1 MQAWIFSLLFGLAVF
16 VIVYVVGK
24 IWFDLPI
31 GLDKRMRSIEEI
43 GSITKGTGAN
53 GRKRSN
59 RKKNQNLKVSER
71 FAHSLEAAGIDIE
84 PENYLVIWGLS
95 ATIPGIVGFL
105 ALGNP
110 VVGALLFVAG
120 VIAPIIYVR
129 IRRAR
134 RVSMFSAQLGDALM
148 IISNCLRSGLSFRQ
162 AMERVASDM
171 PDPLKTVFQ
180 NGANKLNY
188 GAALEDVLSDIA
200 RDMESGDME
209 LLNAAV
215 TLNQRVG
222 GGLAEIVDTASGTI
236 RERIQMRQRLR
247 ALSSMGR
254 MSGWVLGLMPV
265 VLLIF
270 FSVTNPTY
278 VEWFF
283 KTTSG
288 NIVLGVAAGWE
299 IIGIVVIQKIV
310 NIKL

>member
-1 MQAWIFSLLFGLAVF
+1 MKVWLLSLFFGVAVF

-24 IWFDLPI
+24 VFFEFSL
-31 GLDKRMRSIEEI
+31 GLEKRMRNIEEI
-43 GSITKGTGAN
+43 GSIAKGVNSSAR
-53 GRKRSN
+53 RKN
-59 RKKNQNLKVSER
+59 ARKKKQKVQVGER
-71 FAHSLEAAGIDIE
+71 FARSLEAAGIDIE
-84 PENYLVIWGLS
+84 PENYLFLWALC
-95 ATIPGIVGFL
+95 ATVPGIVGFL
-105 ALGNP
+105 MLGNP
-110 VVGALLFVAG
+110 ALGAVLMIAGMVGPLV
-120 VIAPIIYVR
+120 YVR
-129 IRRAR
+129 MKRAR
-134 RVSMFSAQLGDALM
+134 RVSMFAAQLGDALM

-162 AMERVASDM
+162 AMERVAADM

-188 GAALEDVLSDIA
+188 GAALEDVLADIA

-222 GGLAEIVDTASGTI
+222 GGLAEIVDTASSTI

-265 VLLIF
+265 VLLVF
-270 FSVTNPTY
+270 FSVTNPAY

-288 NIVLGVAAGWE
+288 NIVLGLAAGWE
-299 IIGIVVIQKIV
+299 ILGIVVIQKIV
-310 NIKL
+310 NVKL

>member
-1 MQAWIFSLLFGLAVF
+1 MRVWLLSLFFGLAVF

-24 IWFDLPI
+24 VFFEFPVNLE
-31 GLDKRMRSIEEI
+31 KRMRSIEDI
-43 GSITKGTGAN
+43 GSIAKGAN
-53 GRKRSN
+53 SSARRKNGR
-59 RKKNQNLKVSER
+59 RKKQKVQVGER
-71 FAHSLEAAGIDIE
+71 FARSLEAAGMDIE
-84 PENYLVIWGLS
+84 PENYLFIWGLC
-95 ATIPGIVGFL
+95 ATVPGLIGFL
-105 ALGNP
+105 VLGNP
-110 VVGALLFVAG
+110 VLGAILVVAG
-120 VIAPIIYVR
+120 MVAPIVYVR
-129 IRRAR
+129 VKRAR
-134 RVSMFSAQLGDALM
+134 RVSLFAAQLGDALM

-162 AMERVASDM
+162 AMERVSSDM

-222 GGLAEIVDTASGTI
+222 GGLADIVDTASSTI

-265 VLLIF
+265 ALLLF
-270 FSVTNPTY
+270 FSVANPTY

-283 KTTSG
+283 KTTAG
-288 NIVLGVAAGWE
+288 NIVLGLAAGWE
-299 IIGIVVIQKIV
+299 ILGVVVIQKIV